1 MLMARRPRLQ
11 TVSYFIHHCFMRRPK
26 SIVHA
31 IAAVIAVLIFHD
43 GAAAQDQF
51 YAGKQVRLITHVGPA
66 SGYAVWARLVTNHLG
81 RNIPGKPAIILQSM
95 PGGGGVK
102 AANYLYEMAS
112 RTGLE
117 LGAVNRL
124 VPTLSI
130 MGAAGV
136 NFESSQFGWLG
147 SPTSES
153 NLCVVTKATPV
164 QTIDDLFKTE
174 VIVGTDGVGSGLHI
188 FPTALNAV
196 LGTKFKVIDGY
207 KDSGD
212 VLLAMDRGEI
222 QGACQSAETLLNSRG
237 DAIKSGAWRAI
248 LQGGLARHPDF
259 PDVPF
264 VIDYAKTPEKKQLL
278 EFLYASQSFGRPY
291 LTPPGL
297 PRERL
302 MLLRT
307 AFDADDARPGLPGGR
322 RQAAAQGLADFGRHD
337 GSDDRRSE
345 THAEGDRRDRR
356 QADRRRRELAISLT

>member
-1 MLMARRPRLQ
+1 LSRQERRFASRRRLQ
-11 TVSYFIHHCFMRRPK
+11 IALLLIHHCSMLLPK
-26 SIVHA
+26 A
-31 IAAVIAVLIFHD
+31 IAHSLAAAIAVVISHGSAL
-43 GAAAQDQF
+43 AQDPF
-51 YAGKQVRLITHVGPA
+51 YAGKQVRMITHVGPA
-66 SGYAVWARLVTNHLG
+66 SGYAVWARLVSNHLG
-81 RNIPGKPAIILQSM
+81 RNIPGSPTIILQSM
-95 PGGGGVK
+95 PGGGGLK
-102 AANYLYEMAS
+102 AANYLYAMAPKN
-112 RTGLE
+112 GLE

-130 MGAAGV
+130 MGATGAS
-136 NFESSQFGWLG
+136 FDSSQFGWLG

-153 NLCVVTKATPV
+153 NLCVVNKNTPV
-164 QTIDDLFKTE
+164 RTIEDLLKTE

-212 VLLAMDRGEI
+212 VLIAIDRGEL

-237 DAIKSGAWRAI
+237 DALRSGEWRAI

-264 VIDYAKTPEKKQLL
+264 VIDHAKTPEQKQVL

-291 LTPPGL
+291 LAPPGL

-302 MLLRT
+302 MLLRA
-307 AFDADDARPGLPGGR
+307 AFDATMRDPDF
-322 RQAAAQGLADFGRHD
+322 LADAAKQRLKVLPISGAAMD
-337 GSDDRRSE
+337 
-345 THAEGDRRDRR
+345 
-356 QADRRRRELAISLT
+356 QMIADLKRVPKEIVATVAKLTGGGGN